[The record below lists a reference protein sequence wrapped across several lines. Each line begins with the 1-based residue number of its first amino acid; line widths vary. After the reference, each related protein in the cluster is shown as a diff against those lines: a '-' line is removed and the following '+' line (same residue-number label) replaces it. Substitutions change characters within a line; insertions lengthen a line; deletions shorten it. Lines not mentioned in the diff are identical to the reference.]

1 MMSGNDFRMYQG
13 MDFSDFLAHYGVG
26 HEHGGHSGRFQWGSG
41 ERPWQRTSRDG
52 QSKFKRPFQDK
63 GGQRYGSSDSAS
75 VKAIKSDSIHKSAI
89 AAGFKPLSAPESR
102 EEAMKN
108 CNPYRGKF
116 AGKDNCF
123 SCGLSG
129 YLREHGIDSKGVVR
143 FDGGVLA
150 DKILDKATANKD
162 KIHIS
167 VSFDEGEEA
176 RVIYKAIPEVYGNN
190 ASGLIGV
197 RWQGGGGHIYNF
209 ETKNGKVE
217 FIDYQS
223 GTSGKEVDS
232 YLDHIDMKEPVI
244 LYRLDDAELDMSKLK
259 KYVKA
264 S

>member
-1 MMSGNDFRMYQG
+1 MMNGNDFRLYQG
-13 MDFSDFLAHYGVG
+13 MDLSEFLAHYGRG
-26 HEHGGHSGRFQWGSG
+26 HEHGGHSGRYPYGSG
-41 ERPWQRTSRDG
+41 
-52 QSKFKRPFQDK
+52 KRPFQDR
-63 GGQRYGSSDSAS
+63 GGQADSSVSSRHAAAS
-75 VKAIKSDSIHKSAI
+75 MKSDSIHKSAI

-108 CNPYRGKF
+108 CNPYRNKY

-129 YLREHGIDSKGVVR
+129 YLREHGINSKGVVR
-143 FDGGVLA
+143 FDGGVPA
-150 DKILDKATANKD
+150 DSILDKATTNKD

-176 RVIYKAIPEVYGNN
+176 RVMYKAIPEIYGNN

>member
-1 MMSGNDFRMYQG
+1 MMSGNDFRLYQG
-13 MDFSDFLAHYGVG
+13 MDTSEFLAHYGKG
-26 HEHGGHSGRFQWGSG
+26 HLDGGNSGRYPYGSG
-41 ERPWQRTSRDG
+41 
-52 QSKFKRPFQDK
+52 KRPFQDK

-75 VKAIKSDSIHKSAI
+75 VKAMKSDSIHKSAI
-89 AAGFKPLSAPESR
+89 AAGFKPLPAPESR
-102 EEAMKN
+102 EEAFKN

-123 SCGLSG
+123 SCGVSG
-129 YLREHGIDSKGVVR
+129 YLREHGIDSKSVVR
-143 FDGGVLA
+143 FDGGVPA
-150 DKILDKATANKD
+150 TQILDKATNNKD

-176 RVIYKAIPEVYGNN
+176 RVMYKAIPEIYGNN

>member
-1 MMSGNDFRMYQG
+1 MADFRDYIGLDLTAYLQ
-13 MDFSDFLAHYGVG
+13 HYGKG
-26 HEHGGHSGRFQWGSG
+26 HLDGGHSGRYPYGSG
-41 ERPWQRTSRDG
+41 
-52 QSKFKRPFQDK
+52 KRPFQDR
-63 GGQRYGSSDSAS
+63 GGQADSSISSGRSAES
-75 VKAIKSDSIHKSAI
+75 MKSDSIHKSAI
-89 AAGFKPLSAPESR
+89 AAGFRPLSAPESR

-108 CNPYRGKF
+108 CNPYRNKYV
-116 AGKDNCF
+116 GKDNCF

-150 DKILDKATANKD
+150 DKILDKATTNKD
-162 KIHIS
+162 KLHVS
-167 VSFDEGEEA
+167 VSFDEDEDA
-176 RVIYKAIPEVYGNN
+176 RVMYKAIPEIYGND

-217 FIDYQS
+217 FIDYQR
-223 GTSGKEVDS
+223 GASGKEVDS

-244 LYRLDDAELDMSKLK
+244 LYRLDDAELNMNILK